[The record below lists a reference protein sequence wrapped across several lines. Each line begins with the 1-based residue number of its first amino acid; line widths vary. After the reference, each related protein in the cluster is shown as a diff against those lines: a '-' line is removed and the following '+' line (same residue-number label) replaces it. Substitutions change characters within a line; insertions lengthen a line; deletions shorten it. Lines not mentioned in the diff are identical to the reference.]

1 MALNDYL
8 ILWYHGVCYNQNNNL
23 SKISAVTKLTQD
35 CAAGHWRVPSA
46 VGHPRIS
53 PLVNSSPFSLNRASQ
68 PASSGP
74 GAVCLKRRPA
84 LGVPWHISHR
94 TEMKGHS
101 LQQTSRDSLLRTLG
115 NFPFWLNSG
124 EVTLELSTN
133 HTMPVLPRLG
143 TSATFHITL
152 WSRQQKFS
160 RFIPNVCAC
169 NKGKNTT
176 LAYPQVLGWP
186 NPQKILDF
194 GEVRVKRRQ
203 FPY

>member
-74 GAVCLKRRPA
+74 GAVHVLPWGCPDTFPTGRRWRVTACNRLQGILCLG
-84 LGVPWHISHR
+84 LLV
-94 TEMKGHS
+94 TFHS
-101 LQQTSRDSLLRTLG
+101 G
-115 NFPFWLNSG
+115 LNSG

-143 TSATFHITL
+143 TSATFHVTL